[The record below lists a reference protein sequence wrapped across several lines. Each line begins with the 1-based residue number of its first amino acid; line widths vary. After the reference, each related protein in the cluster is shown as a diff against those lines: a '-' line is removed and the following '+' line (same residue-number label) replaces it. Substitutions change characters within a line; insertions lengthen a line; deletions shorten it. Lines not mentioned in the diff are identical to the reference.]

1 MQTAQP
7 NPLMRDDT
15 MFGVCQAIGDD
26 FGFNPTILR
35 AAFAIPLVWNPL
47 VAAGIY
53 VALGVAVLVSR
64 IVIREPRQP
73 AAAAPLL
80 TTAPQPHHADNE
92 TVAEMLAVAA

>member
-47 VAAGIY
+47 LAAGIY
-53 VALGVAVLVSR
+53 VTLAVAVLVSR

-73 AAAAPLL
+73 QPASVPAAAPEAL
-80 TTAPQPHHADNE
+80 TADNE
-92 TVAEMLAVAA
+92 TEVLAEAA